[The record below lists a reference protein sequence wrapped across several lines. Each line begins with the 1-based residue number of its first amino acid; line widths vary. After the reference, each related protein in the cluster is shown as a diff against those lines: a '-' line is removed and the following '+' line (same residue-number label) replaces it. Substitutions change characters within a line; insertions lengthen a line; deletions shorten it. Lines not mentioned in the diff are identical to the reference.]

1 MGHSVNSSLFAG
13 LAAGAGLVVAGI
25 IGATVVFPPAPEGIT
40 RDLPLS
46 QPAPEGEA
54 FAPRPLVEV
63 QPVTPLATLDPAPQD
78 MPDAATEV
86 PLPDAA
92 TPEEGG
98 AEDAAL
104 QPPQSVEMAEDE
116 DMVAPED
123 AVLPDVPADTGLAE
137 APAQNIPHVDM
148 QPLMPA
154 DALRED
160 GAPELPDAQ
169 DSTATPAPL
178 PSAASAPRAD
188 MAIEGVQLVPPAP
201 LGQVDDAPQ
210 AVSELEAE
218 SAPARQA
225 SAEPR
230 QTMPGTRAQGLP
242 RIGGGEDV
250 PVTVD
255 QDPVPDVTP
264 RPALLRNSVYQ
275 AQDGTADKMALI
287 LSDAGLPMP
296 IRRDLA
302 ALDLPFTIALDPMDS
317 TAQEAAEIYHAAGK
331 EVVILASGL
340 PSGATA
346 SDLDVSFNAYF
357 GAVPLAVAVI
367 DVPENGFARN
377 AGLLREVLPLLAQ
390 DGHGLLTFAGGL
402 TQAGRAAAA
411 AGIAH
416 AEVFRVLDAGGES
429 VFTIRRYLDRAVF
442 QASQIGHVI
451 VFGDAANEETLDTV
465 QTWQAERRSGQV
477 ALVPVSGILL
487 RDD

>member
-13 LAAGAGLVVAGI
+13 LAAGAGLVLAGV
-25 IGATVVFPPAPEGIT
+25 IGATVIFPPPPSGRAGDT
-40 RDLPLS
+40 PLS
-46 QPAPEGEA
+46 QPAPEGGVL
-54 FAPRPLVEV
+54 APRPLVEG
-63 QPVTPLATLDPAPQD
+63 QPDTPVATLDPAPQD
-78 MPDAATEV
+78 MPEGAADA
-86 PLPDAA
+86 PLPDADMPDFGR
-92 TPEEGG
+92 PE
-98 AEDAAL
+98 DL
-104 QPPQSVEMAEDE
+104 VLLPPQGADMAEDMLALE
-116 DMVAPED
+116 DTVLLD
-123 AVLPDVPADTGLAE
+123 APADTELTD
-137 APAQNIPHVDM
+137 IPVPHSPHIDLHP
-148 QPLMPA
+148 PLPA
-154 DALRED
+154 DALPED
-160 GAPELPDAQ
+160 GAPALPDAQ
-169 DSTATPAPL
+169 DNTAAPALL

-188 MAIEGVQLVPPAP
+188 MAIEGVELVPPAP
-201 LGQVDDAPQ
+201 LAQVEDAPQ
-210 AVSELEAE
+210 AGSDPEAE

-225 SAEPR
+225 SPEPR
-230 QTMPGTRAQGLP
+230 QTMPGIRAQGLP

-346 SDLDVSFNAYF
+346 SDLDVSFNVYF

-402 TQAGRAAAA
+402 TQAGRAATA

-416 AEVFRVLDAGGES
+416 AEVFRVLDAAGES

-451 VFGDAANEETLDTV
+451 VFGDAANEETLDAL